1 MFKSLIAKYA
11 ADYAAKAILAA
22 TTIAVAKGYTTKET
36 AASLASHL
44 TDSVTIL
51 IAIAVTTGVKAL
63 NDNTKAIIK
72 K

>member
-11 ADYAAKAILAA
+11 TDYAAKAILAA
-22 TTIAVAKGYTTKET
+22 TTIAVAKGYTTAEAG
-36 AASLASHL
+36 AALANHL
-44 TDSVTIL
+44 TESATIL

-63 NDNTKAIIK
+63 NDNTKAVVK